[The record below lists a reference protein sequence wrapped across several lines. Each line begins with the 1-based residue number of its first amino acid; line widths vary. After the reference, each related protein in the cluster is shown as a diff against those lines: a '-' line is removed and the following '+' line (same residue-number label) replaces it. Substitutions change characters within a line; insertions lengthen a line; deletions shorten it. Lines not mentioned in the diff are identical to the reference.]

1 MAERITLAHVSD
13 LHLTADDGA
22 ARSEARLLGRLR
34 GMNRSFERLLADPP
48 LRAADLVLVT
58 GDVTDTGEAAA
69 WERFWAAVAAA
80 GLAGRVAVLPGNHDV
95 CCLGWRRTRPRSEDW
110 ARMRAGLA
118 LGNHESEFPWV
129 RRLGDQVALFAVD
142 STNAGN
148 ASGLDN
154 ARGRLGRE
162 QLVALGRLL
171 SLYEEVP
178 HKFLLLH
185 HSPNIPAPAT
195 SRRRGEAALP
205 WWEREAMRLDPFD
218 RRALRLLAA
227 VFRVKAVLHGHTHD
241 CLDRTVG
248 GVRIVGAPAATEPDA
263 GGALRYKL
271 LTLYPETGQL
281 RARIRRVEPKRTSN
295 IEH

>member
-34 GMNRSFERLLADPP
+34 GMNRHFERLLADPP
-48 LRAADLVLVT
+48 LRAADLVVVT

-69 WERFWAAVAAA
+69 WDRFWAAVATA
-80 GLAGRVAVLPGNHDV
+80 GLSGKVAVLPGNHDV

-118 LGNHESEFPWV
+118 KDGHESAFPWA
-129 RRLGDQVALFAVD
+129 RRLGDRVALFAVD

-171 SLYEEVP
+171 ALYEEIP
-178 HKFLLLH
+178 HKFILLH

-227 VFRVKAVLHGHTHD
+227 VFRAKAILHGHTHD

-263 GGALRYKL
+263 AGALRYKL

-281 RARIRRVEPKRTSN
+281 RARVRRVESNRTSN